1 MNYLNKEIVVIGL
14 GYVGLPLAVKLS
26 ANFRV
31 IGYDISQH
39 RIRELKENIDSTK
52 EITKSEL
59 KKAKKLLYTSDKAL
73 ISEKYIYIVTVPT
86 PVKNNNSPDLSLL
99 KNACKLVGKNIN
111 KKAII
116 IFESTVYPGVTEKIC
131 APIIAKESKYNLNED
146 FYLGYSPERINPGD
160 TKHSLDKIIK
170 VVSGSNDKITKTIG
184 KIYSKIIKAGIFY
197 AKSIEVAETAKAIE
211 NAQRDINIAFVNEIS
226 LLCQKLNISVYDV
239 LETAR
244 TKWNFLPF
252 QPGLVGGHC
261 IGVDPYYLAYIA
273 KKLGSSADVILSGRR
288 LNDNMT
294 SIIFK
299 KIEKQVSLKSRIL
312 QIGISFKENVP
323 DIRNSKAAELAKQF
337 ITKKYKID
345 IYDPVV
351 NSLEVNHTF
360 GIKLSKLRGKYDHII
375 IAVSH
380 KFLLKDNINILQYTK
395 NSTKVFDITGKYKD
409 KFSKN
414 NINYWSL

>member
-299 KIEKQVSLKSRIL
+299 KIEKQVALKSRIL

-360 GIKLSKLRGKYDHII
+360 GIKLSKLRGKYDFII

-380 KFLLKDNINILQYTK
+380 KFLLKDNIDILKYTK